1 MNAIA
6 VRPTV
11 AGSLARVAQDRGIQ
25 VADVFLEVEL
35 VAVVDISGSMNN
47 RTDSGG
53 TRAKLA
59 QEHLTRL
66 QAEYP
71 GRIALVEFNGRPHYV
86 PEGTLGQSSGST
98 NLADALKFVQPA
110 DAAGIK
116 VVIISDGEPNKP
128 QAALD
133 LAAGFN
139 RRLHTVFIGDE
150 GAPGHKFL
158 EDLARVSGGGMAF
171 RVSDVNLYKPLTCLL
186 DSPAGPSHKARSG
199 ARK

>member
-35 VAVVDISGSMNN
+35 VAVVDISSSMSSP
-47 RTDSGG
+47 TLLGQ
-53 TRAKLA
+53 TRAELA
-59 QEHLTRL
+59 QAQLTKL

-86 PEGTLGQSSGST
+86 PEGVLSPSSGST

-116 VVIISDGEPNKP
+116 VVIISDGEPNNR

-133 LAAGFN
+133 LAAGFH
-139 RRLHTVFIGDE
+139 RRFHTIFIGDE
-150 GAPGHKFL
+150 GAPGHQFL
-158 EDLARVSGGGMAF
+158 SDLARVSGGGMAF
-171 RVSDVNLYKPLTCLL
+171 RAGDVNIYKPMTCLL
-186 DSPAGPSHKARSG
+186 DSPAGK
-199 ARK
+199 RK